1 MPRYVLTGA
10 PGSGKTAVLRQ
21 LERSGYP
28 VVEEAATDVIALE
41 QARGTSQPWHSPA
54 FIDQIVTLQRARQAR
69 HAACAAG
76 SVPVFFDRS
85 PVCTL
90 ALAWFLGVP
99 PPLRLTAEVARL
111 VREHVYQTEVFLV
124 RNQGFVAP
132 TAARQISFID
142 SLAFE
147 EVHERT
153 YAELGFQLVEVPA
166 GLLPARV
173 AAVLAV
179 ADAAGCADNSG
190 NGIAPI
196 SRCKEGCP

>member
-41 QARGTSQPWHSPA
+41 QALGTSEPWRSPG
-54 FIDQIVTLQRARQAR
+54 FIDQIVALQRARQAR
-69 HAACAAG
+69 QAACAAG

-90 ALAWFLGVP
+90 ALARFLGVP

-111 VREHVYQTEVFLV
+111 VGEQAYQTEVFLV

-132 TAARQISFID
+132 TAARQISFVD

-166 GLLPARV
+166 GLLPGRV

-179 ADAAGCADNSG
+179 ADPAGRAENPGDGAA
-190 NGIAPI
+190 PM
-196 SRCKEGCP
+196 SRCTHDGP